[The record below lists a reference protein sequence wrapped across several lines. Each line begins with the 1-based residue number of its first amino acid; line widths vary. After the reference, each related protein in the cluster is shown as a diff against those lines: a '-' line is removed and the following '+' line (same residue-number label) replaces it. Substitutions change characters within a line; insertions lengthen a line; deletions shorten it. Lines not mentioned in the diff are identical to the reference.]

1 MKEKT
6 SLKIGLLSALA
17 ACAAGAATLEE
28 DFRDPPRA
36 AGPWAWWHWQGNNVT
51 RKGVTLDLEAMRE
64 SGIAGATIFTI
75 AEHAGLGVLSNQ
87 VNAAMAYRNG
97 EWWSIVAFAVEEAA
111 RLGLEIGMHNS
122 PGFSVTGGPWID
134 PAHAMQKVVWT
145 KRAVPGGAALEGAAL
160 ERPWACLGHYRD
172 IAVLAVPDGEAVAA
186 EDILD
191 LTDRFHDGALD
202 WRAPAGRDWTVYRFG
217 HTPTGQR
224 THPVPDEIRRTCL
237 ETDKLSREAT
247 ELHIR
252 EGLEPLRARLGR
264 HWGTAFTHVTVDSY
278 EAGKQNWSPR
288 FREDFTE
295 LAGYD
300 PVPFLPTLDGR
311 TVGSD
316 ARVKAFRADMDF
328 TIRRLFA
335 RNYHEVLH
343 DWARKAGVALHLEPY
358 GGPFDPFEAAAASDV
373 PMVEFWNG
381 VPSWLGNKPWLYG
394 GFPGVPGAVGRALG
408 RDIVASEAFTGGPG
422 VSRWTE
428 APRDFKRSG
437 DAALARGINRLVLHH
452 WEHQP
457 FGDEIRPGM
466 SMGFWGS
473 HFGRTQ
479 TWHRPARAFYRY
491 WARCQALLQR
501 GRAVVPVLTV
511 GTRRD
516 LTVSASETDALPL
529 SLYLREG
536 YVRVDAQGRVALPS
550 GRTYPVLRVP
560 RADALRPK
568 TAKAVAARTRE
579 LVRAGATVW
588 GDCAPP
594 QDAKGRALAGDRP
607 RAEVLAAAGVRPAV
621 EIAAKD
627 VDALTAERYVLA
639 GARQDGDVRLFFVAC
654 GHTNAVSLAATFD
667 ADGRVPEVWNPE
679 TGETGEAS
687 SWRALPD
694 GRVRVDLEMGPSDA
708 LFVVFRRAAQGRRGA
723 ARPPRPFAAC
733 RAVDGPWRVSFE
745 PGGGAPEGARDWAR
759 LMPWNGSDDPGIRFY
774 SGTVTYET
782 AFDLSEAEV
791 EGREFRLDLGRV
803 EVIAEV
809 ELNGVPLGT
818 AWRPPCRLPATAA
831 VRAGRNTLRVRVT
844 NTWKNRLLGDRREPA
859 DLVYGDASTLPDWG
873 WVAKARPGRGVS
885 RFPDWLLEGRPR
897 PSRGRVAVP
906 LWDYYADGDLP
917 EEALE
922 LAPSGLLG
930 PVRLDSREASARPFG
945 G

>member
-1 MKEKT
+1 MKGKA

-36 AGPWAWWHWQGNNVT
+36 AGVWAWWHWQGDNVT
-51 RKGVTLDLEAMRE
+51 RKGITLDLEAMRD
-64 SGIAGATIFTI
+64 SGVAGATIFTI
-75 AEHAGLGVLSNQ
+75 AEHAGLGVLSNK
-87 VNAAMAYRNG
+87 VNAAMSYRNA
-97 EWWSIVAFAVEEAA
+97 EWWDVVAFAVEEAA

-145 KRAVPGGAALEGAAL
+145 KRAVPGGAVLKGAAL

-172 IAVLAVPDGEAVAA
+172 IAVLAVPDGAAVAA
-186 EDILD
+186 GDILD
-191 LTDRFHDGALD
+191 LTSRVRDGVLD
-202 WRAPAGRDWTVYRFG
+202 WRAPEGRSWTVYRFG

-224 THPVPDEIRRTCL
+224 THPVPDEIRKTCL

-252 EGLEPLRARLGR
+252 EGLEPLRKRLGR
-264 HWGTAFTHVTVDSY
+264 HWGRTFTHITVDSY

-300 PVPFLPTLDGR
+300 PVPFLPVLDGR
-311 TVGSD
+311 TVGSPD
-316 ARVKAFRADMDF
+316 RARAFRADMDF
-328 TIRRLFA
+328 VVRRLFA
-335 RNYHEVLH
+335 RNYHGVLH
-343 DWARKAGVALHLEPY
+343 GWARKSGVGLHLEPY

-381 VPSWLGNKPWLYG
+381 VPSWLGNRPWLYG
-394 GFPGVPGAVGRALG
+394 GFPGIPGSVGRALG
-408 RDIVASEAFTGGPG
+408 RDMIASEAFTGGPG

-437 DAALARGINRLVLHH
+437 DAALARGINRLVLQH
-452 WEHQP
+452 WVHQP
-457 FGDEIRPGM
+457 FGDDVRPGM

-479 TWHRPARAFYRY
+479 TWRRPARAFYRY

-501 GRAVVPVLTV
+501 GKAVVPVLTV
-511 GTRRD
+511 GTRSN

-529 SLYLREG
+529 SLFLRKG
-536 YVRVDAQGRVALPS
+536 YVRVDAQGRIALPS

-560 RADALRPK
+560 RTDALRP
-568 TAKAVAARTRE
+568 AQAMAVAARTRE
-579 LVRAGATVW
+579 LVRAGAAVW

-594 QDAKGRALAGDRP
+594 PDAKGRVFAADRP

-621 EIAAKD
+621 EIAAKN
-627 VDALTAERYVLA
+627 VDALTAERYLLA
-639 GARQDGDVRLFFVAC
+639 GARQDGDARFFFLAC
-654 GHTNAVSLAATFD
+654 GHTNAVSFAATFD
-667 ADGRVPEVWNPE
+667 ADGRMPEVWNPE
-679 TGETGEAS
+679 TGETGEADA
-687 SWRALPD
+687 WRALPD
-694 GRVRVDLEMGPSDA
+694 GRVRVELEMGPSDA

-723 ARPPRPFAAC
+723 ARPARPFVALREIA
-733 RAVDGPWRVSFE
+733 GPWRVRFA
-745 PGGGAPEGARDWAR
+745 PGGGAPDGAREWRR
-759 LMPWNGSDDPGIRFY
+759 LASWSASSTPGIRFY
-774 SGTVTYET
+774 SGTATYET
-782 AFDLSEAEV
+782 AFDLSAADL

-803 EVIAEV
+803 EVIAEA
-809 ELNGVPLGT
+809 ELNGIPLGT
-818 AWRPPCRLPATAA
+818 AWRPPYRLPATKA

-859 DLVYGDASTLPDWG
+859 DLECGDETSLPDWG
-873 WVAKARPGRGVS
+873 WIAKAKPGRGVS
-885 RFPDWLLEGRPR
+885 RFPDWLLKGTPR

-906 LWDYYADGDLP
+906 LWDYYADEGLP
-917 EEALE
+917 EETLALS
-922 LAPSGLLG
+922 PSGLLG
-930 PVRLDSREASARPFG
+930 PVRLEACADG
-945 G
+945 NAL